1 MKKEAATK
9 RSQGRAERG
18 TKGDIF
24 MVHKKIFLLLGHS
37 DKSGMCGRLADAY
50 EVGAREG
57 GHEVQRLNLGEMQF
71 DPILHKGYRAMQ
83 ELEPD
88 LKHFQELLAWA
99 DHFVIIYPVWW
110 VGMPALLKGLF
121 DRAWLPGSA
130 FRYIKMKSGKRTIFW
145 HRMYRGKTARTILTS
160 GTAPIIVRLF
170 PGNVNAQLKWGILW
184 FAGFSVRSLWLGP
197 AENRPEPVCT
207 SWCDRVHELGRRGV

>member
-1 MKKEAATK
+1 MFFGNKK
-9 RSQGRAERG
+9 
-18 TKGDIF
+18 
-24 MVHKKIFLLLGHS
+24 KKIFLLLGHP
-37 DKSGMCGRLADAY
+37 DRVGMCGNLADAY

-57 GHEVQRLNLGEMQF
+57 GHEIQRMNLGEMQF

-88 LKHFQELLAWA
+88 LKKFQELVGWA

-130 FRYIKMKSGKRTIFW
+130 FRYIKMKDGRRTMFW
-145 HRMYRGKTARTILTS
+145 HRLYRGKTARTILTS
-160 GTAPIIVRLF
+160 GTAPWIVRFL
-170 PGNVNAQLKWGILW
+170 PGNVNAQLKWGLLW
-184 FAGFSVRSLWLGP
+184 FAGFTVRSLWLGP
-197 AENRPEPVCT
+197 AENVAEVVCT
-207 SWCDRVHELGRRGV
+207 RWCDRAKDLGRRAK